1 MPGIVTTTATGVQDT
16 DALFIGRQWAT
27 GQLSYSFPTDPAFY
41 GTSYGSGEPSLG
53 FLPLNVQQQAMAREI
68 LGLYAGIANL
78 GFTELAETATQ
89 HADLRFAMTSATP
102 TAWGYYPSTVDTG
115 GDTWYRNDGTFSYP
129 VPGTYAYH
137 AFIHEIGHA
146 LGLKHGQETTVFG
159 AMTPAH
165 DSMEYSVM
173 TYRSYPGADGSYY
186 YNEYSGYAQT
196 PMLYDIAAL
205 QHMYGANFTTR
216 AGDTVYHWDPAS
228 GQLSI
233 DGIAQTAPAANRVF
247 MTVWDGGGHDT
258 YDLSAYTQGVSVDL
272 RPGEWTVT
280 AADQLAQL
288 GLGHQAVGNIANA
301 LLPDGDMRALIEN
314 AVCGSGDDSMH
325 GNQAANTLDGGL
337 GTDTLLLDGLP
348 GDYLFAGSA
357 ADFTVTS
364 LGVTDHILNTEQVRF
379 LGADLLF
386 GIAALLILP
395 DDYRDTPCDTG
406 LPLGQL
412 AVGGTASGHV
422 GTAGDVDVFAV
433 GLERGHR
440 YVFTLTSGEGESG
453 LPGGAMELLGAHG
466 DVLRADTD
474 ACGDGVQIAFTARWS
489 GSYDIA
495 VHGPGD
501 EVGAYLLSAE
511 DVTPACADPGSGHGH
526 GQDSWAF
533 LAHQAGWD
541 HDLL

>member
-27 GQLSYSFPTDPAFY
+27 GWLSYSFPTDPAFY
-41 GTSYGSGEPSLG
+41 GTPYGSGEPGQG
-53 FLPLNVQQQAMAREI
+53 FLPLNTQQQAMAREI

-78 GFTELAETATQ
+78 TFTELTETATQ
-89 HADLRFAMTSATP
+89 HADLRFAMTSATS
-102 TAWGYYPSTVDTG
+102 TAWGYYPSAADTG
-115 GDTWYRNDGTFSYP
+115 GDTWYRNDGTFSSP

-146 LGLKHGQETTVFG
+146 LGLKHGQETSVFG
-159 AMTPAH
+159 AMTAAH

-258 YDLSAYTQGVSVDL
+258 YDLSAYAKGISLDL
-272 RPGEWTVT
+272 SPGAWTVT

-288 GLGHQAVGNIANA
+288 GLGHQAIGNIANA
-301 LLPDGDMRALIEN
+301 LLPDGDTRALIEN
-314 AVCGSGDDSMH
+314 AVCGAGDDLMH
-325 GNQAANTLDGGL
+325 GNQAANMLDGGA

-348 GDYLFAGSA
+348 GDYLFAGSL
-357 ADFTVTS
+357 ADFTVTTLGTG

-379 LGADLLF
+379 LGTGLLF
-386 GIAALLILP
+386 GIAALLLPP
-395 DDYRDTPCDTG
+395 DDYRDTPGDTG

-412 AVGGTASGHV
+412 AVGGTAAGHV
-422 GTAGDVDVFAV
+422 GTTGDVDVFAV

-440 YVFTLTSGEGESG
+440 YIFTLAGGEGDGG
-453 LPGGAMELLGAHG
+453 LPGGAMEMLGADG
-466 DVLRADTD
+466 NVLRADAD
-474 ACGDGVQIAFTARWS
+474 ACGGGARISFTARWS

-495 VHGPGD
+495 VHGLGD
-501 EVGAYLLSAE
+501 DTGAYLLSAE
-511 DVTPACADPGSGHGH
+511 DVTPACSDHIPHH
-526 GQDSWAF
+526 WAF

>member
-1 MPGIVTTTATGVQDT
+1 MPGIVSTMATGVQDE
-16 DALFIGRQWAT
+16 DALFIGWQWAT
-27 GQLSYSFPTDPAFY
+27 AQLTYSFPADPAFY
-41 GTSYGSGEPSLG
+41 GSAYGSGEPSQG
-53 FLPLNVQQQAMAREI
+53 FLPLNTQQQAMAREI
-68 LGLYAGIANL
+68 LGLYSGIANL
-78 GFTELAETATQ
+78 TFTELTETATQ

-102 TAWGYYPSTVDTG
+102 TAWGYYPNTTDTG
-115 GDTWYRNDGTFSYP
+115 GDTWYRNDGTYSYP

-137 AFIHEIGHA
+137 TFIHEIGHA
-146 LGLKHGQETTVFG
+146 LGLKHGQETSVFG

-173 TYRSYPGADGSYY
+173 TYRSYPGADGIYY

-216 AGDTVYHWDPAS
+216 AGDTVYHWDPSS

-233 DGIAQTAPAANRVF
+233 DGIAQTAPAGNRVF

-280 AADQLAQL
+280 SADQLAQL

-301 LLPDGDMRALIEN
+301 LLPDGDMRALIED
-314 AVCGSGDDSMH
+314 AICGPGNDLMH

-379 LGADLLF
+379 LGAGLLYVV
-386 GIAALLILP
+386 ASLLLPP
-395 DDYRDTPCDTG
+395 DDYRDTPSDTG

-412 AVGGTASGHV
+412 AVGGGAVGHV

-440 YVFTLTSGEGESG
+440 YVFTLTGGEGEGG
-453 LPGGAMELLGAHG
+453 LSGGAMELLGPG
-466 DVLRADTD
+466 GNVLRSDGD
-474 ACGDGVQIAFTARWS
+474 GCGDGARIAFTARWS

-495 VHGPGD
+495 VHGLGD
-501 EVGAYLLSAE
+501 ETGAYLLSAE
-511 DVTPACADPGSGHGH
+511 DVTPACSDPGPGHGR
-526 GQDSWAF
+526 DLWAF
-533 LAHQAGWD
+533 LAHQAAWG